1 MQKENLERIGQL
13 EKPNIFMATVEAINE
28 MRHLLRLEEDII
40 PIETLDK
47 VDGINDEDT
56 QEMVETNKEQE
67 TRVDNM
73 LVQAIKAYEL
83 MANTL

>member
-1 MQKENLERIGQL
+1 
-13 EKPNIFMATVEAINE
+13 